1 MENVKFVRSEKEEG
15 RVTLYFKICDTLAG
29 FLRENTDY
37 SEERL
42 NVTLSPD
49 NVFKYHISPSD
60 DFDSLI
66 PMVIE
71 TIEKIGNEGNDA
83 HLYNSV
89 ITDNGKY
96 RAPREMHELMHEK
109 YGLFNLDDLSE
120 DCDQQ
125 AANIEWWTAHFFLAL
140 ADILFHV
147 TDDEYKL

>member
-15 RVTLYFKICDTLAG
+15 RVTLYFKICDALAE
-29 FLRENTDY
+29 FYRKHNDY

-42 NVTLSPD
+42 SAILSPD

-60 DFDSLI
+60 DFDSLML
-66 PMVIE
+66 MVIE

-96 RAPREMHELMHEK
+96 RAPRKRHELMHET
-109 YGLFNLDDLSE
+109 YGLFNLYELADDFN
-120 DCDQQ
+120 QQ
-125 AANIEWWTAHFFLAL
+125 MADIEWWTAHFFLAL